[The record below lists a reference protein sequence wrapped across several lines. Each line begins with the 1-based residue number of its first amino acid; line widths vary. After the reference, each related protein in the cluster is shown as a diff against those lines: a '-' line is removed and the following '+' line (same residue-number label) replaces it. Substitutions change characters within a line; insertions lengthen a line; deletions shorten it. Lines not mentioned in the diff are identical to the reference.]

1 VNVDPARPAGK
12 AGELKEGTGSLDG
25 NRDRLRGLADRLRGG
40 HEFVD
45 IGTGSVGQGEIGTG
59 SVVGVVASPALLMR
73 RVFGDGLHVM
83 PPKALITGI
92 TGQDGSYLTEWLLG
106 RGYEVHGVV
115 RRTSSLERSRLSHLY
130 ADGSVYN
137 QTLHLHYADL
147 DDPTTL
153 RRVLLRVAP
162 DELYHLAGQSHVG
175 LSFDIPESTCE
186 MTAMGTLRLLEMV
199 RDLPKPPRLFHAGS
213 SEMFGR
219 PAVAP
224 QNEETPF
231 QPCSPYGAAKVFATQ
246 MVRIYREAH
255 GLYAVN
261 GILYNHES
269 PRRGENFVTRK
280 ICRAAAAIRDGRQ
293 KELSL
298 GDTSA
303 RRDWGDARDYV
314 RGMWLSLQQDTPR
327 DYLVASGVLHSVQDV
342 VEVAFASVGLDWRQH
357 VRQDPRFMR
366 PAEPTNLVGDASRA
380 RAILGWKPE
389 IGFEQLITEM
399 TCAER
404 TQSGTAA

>member
-1 VNVDPARPAGK
+1 MRQVSCCIRP
-12 AGELKEGTGSLDG
+12 
-25 NRDRLRGLADRLRGG
+25 
-40 HEFVD
+40 
-45 IGTGSVGQGEIGTG
+45 
-59 SVVGVVASPALLMR
+59 VVSPALLLRGLFEDFLGVMR
-73 RVFGDGLHVM
+73 
-83 PPKALITGI
+83 PKALITGI

-130 ADGSVYN
+130 VDAAVYG
-137 QTLHLHYADL
+137 QSLHLHYADL

-153 RRVLLRVAP
+153 RRVLLRVVP

-199 RDLPKPPRLFHAGS
+199 RDLPKPVRLFHAGS

-219 PAVAP
+219 PAVSP
-224 QNEETPF
+224 QNEDTSF
-231 QPCSPYGAAKVFATQ
+231 QPVSPYGAAKVFATQ

-280 ICRAAAAIRDGRQ
+280 ICRAAAAIHEGRQ

-303 RRDWGDARDYV
+303 QRDWGDARDYV
-314 RGMWLSLQQDTPR
+314 RGMWLSLQQEVPR
-327 DYLVASGVLHSVQDV
+327 DYVFASGVLHSVQDI
-342 VEVAFASVGLDWRQH
+342 VEIAFASVGLEWRQYL
-357 VRQDPRFMR
+357 RQDPRFLR
-366 PAEPTNLVGDASRA
+366 PAEPSNLVGNASRA
-380 RAILGWKPE
+380 HTLLGWKPE
-389 IGFEQLITEM
+389 IGFEQLIAEM
-399 TCAER
+399 TRAEL
-404 TQSGTAA
+404 TPGGLAA